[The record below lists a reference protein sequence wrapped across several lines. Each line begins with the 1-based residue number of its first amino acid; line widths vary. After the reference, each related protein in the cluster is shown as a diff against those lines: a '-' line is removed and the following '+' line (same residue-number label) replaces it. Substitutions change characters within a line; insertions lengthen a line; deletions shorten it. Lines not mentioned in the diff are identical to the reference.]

1 MGALGGAPGA
11 PAMTTLLGVQMRADS
26 ATRPSRQFVDGL
38 RMLGRGLALYGR
50 SPRLVL
56 FGLLPALITFV
67 LLAAAFIL
75 LVYFINDVA
84 RAVTWFASDWPT
96 GLRDLVRVLA
106 GIAVLGVSAL
116 LFVVGFT
123 ALTLAIG
130 DPFYEKISE
139 EIDAR
144 CGGLANPVQRPWW
157 RELLRGLG
165 ESARLVVF
173 SAVVGIA
180 LFLAGLLPA
189 VGQTVVPV
197 IGALV
202 GGWALALELTGVAF
216 ARRGMRLRDRR
227 RILRRHRPLALGFGV
242 GVFVC
247 FLIPLGAVLV
257 MPGAVA
263 GATLLTRQIFGEPA
277 VPGARRAAVP
287 PSARPALGG

>member
-1 MGALGGAPGA
+1 
-11 PAMTTLLGVQMRADS
+11 MR
-26 ATRPSRQFVDGL
+26 RFFDGL
-38 RMLGRGLALYGR
+38 GMLGRGLALYGR

-56 FGLLPALITFV
+56 LGVLPALITFV
-67 LLAAAFIL
+67 LLAGLFGV
-75 LVYFINDVA
+75 LVYFIDDVA
-84 RAVTWFASDWPT
+84 RVATWFAARWPS
-96 GLRDLVRVLA
+96 GARDLVRALA
-106 GIAVLGVSAL
+106 GIAILGAAAL

-123 ALTLAIG
+123 GLTLAIG

-139 EIDAR
+139 EVDRR
-144 CGGLANPVQRPWW
+144 CGGLANAKTSPWW

-165 ESARLVVF
+165 ESIRLMTF
-173 SAVVGIA
+173 SAVVGIT
-180 LFLAGLLPA
+180 LFFAGLLPA

-242 GVFVC
+242 GVFLC

-257 MPGAVA
+257 MPAAVA
-263 GATLLTRQIFGEPA
+263 GATLLTRDIFGEPA
-277 VPGARRAAVP
+277 TVAGRSVSRVTV
-287 PSARPALGG
+287 